1 MGERMKYT
9 AIIADGWEVLII
21 WCEDFS
27 GRHWILERA

>member
-21 WCEDFS
+21 CCEDFS
-27 GRHWILERA
+27 GRHWILERS